1 MPGFRT
7 AWLGTGLSE
16 PVAPRAATEYL
27 WLRRSDSIGFGHL
40 AADVWA
46 LVLGADDV
54 VDFERLV
61 DLVEPFGPVRRA
73 APAALV
79 ERKLQLAQQAR
90 HLFARRDMAEIR
102 ARAERRLVDVVER
115 GETAR
120 KELAIDHA
128 FGKAVDGAEAETER
142 QILQPF
148 GDELLVAGTE
158 HRQA

>member
-16 PVAPRAATEYL
+16 PGAPRAATEYL
-27 WLRRSDSIGFGHL
+27 WLRRSDSIGFGRL
-40 AADVWA
+40 ASDLGA
-46 LVLGADDV
+46 LILGADDV
-54 VDFERLV
+54 VEFERLV

-73 APAALV
+73 APAPLI

-90 HLFARRDMAEIR
+90 HLFARRDMAEVR
-102 ARAERRLVDVVER
+102 AGAERCLVDIVEC
-115 GETAR
+115 GEAAR

-128 FGKAVDGAEAETER
+128 LGEAVDGTEAEPER
-142 QILQPF
+142 QVLQSV

-158 HRQA
+158 HRQ